1 MYDLHMCGKIFLA
14 LALLLGAGAATWT
27 VAAPAQNRPVG
38 ADDKGTQSL
47 SPPENAEVTTEIELQ
62 IERVVPM
69 SRFHGEALLA
79 AVDPRFIL
87 VGQVYWVQKPGVLA
101 LHSQQAFAIH
111 SPTQLGL
118 NGWQKGSRIC
128 LLLTRTRTKE
138 QTQWRLSALKPDV
151 GCTGGG

>member
-1 MYDLHMCGKIFLA
+1 MYDLRMRGKIFVALVSLA
-14 LALLLGAGAATWT
+14 GAGTATWT
-27 VAAPAQNRPVG
+27 GAAAPQNRPAV
-38 ADDKGTQSL
+38 ADNKGTQPVST
-47 SPPENAEVTTEIELQ
+47 PESAEVTTEIELQ

-87 VGQVYWVQKPGVLA
+87 VGQVHWVQKPGVLA

-118 NGWQKGSRIC
+118 NGWQKGSKIC
-128 LLLTRTRTKE
+128 LLLTRTRTREK
-138 QTQWRLSALKPDV
+138 TQWRLGALKPDL
-151 GCTGGG
+151 GCAGGG